1 MPDLRLIKSD
11 VLKLRRRRGM
21 LAVCAGLTLGILLLA
36 FTVITIQHGGDPVK
50 NDPAGGLAGFND
62 SLQIV
67 SLMVFLVGAIVGATA
82 GAQDLDSG
90 VFRDLAATGRSRTAL
105 FLSRVCGAWVVVGAL
120 AVLTIAVDVAGAF
133 VLADGTPTPHV
144 GDVVDAL
151 AMVLASGAVG
161 AALAVGLAALVGSR
175 GPVIAILLAFHLVFE
190 PQLQGAGFLGDARQA
205 LPISAI
211 NRIGD
216 QAGDLDYTLA
226 LGTSIAVVA
235 RLDRGRAGR
244 RRMAHEDARDLVR
257 RGRGYAPRVSRPF
270 RRGCASRRPAR
281 GDIGLTLLVVVLVLP
296 GTVAAAD
303 RATRSCWRRC
313 SRSPRRCRC
322 WSAGAGRSWCS
333 A

>member
-11 VLKLRRRRGM
+11 ALKLRRRPGM
-21 LAVCAGLTLGILLLA
+21 LAVCTGLTLGILVLA
-36 FTVITIQHGGDPVK
+36 FTVITIQHGAHPLK

-105 FLSRVCGAWVVVGAL
+105 FLSRVCGAWIVVGAL

-133 VLADGTPTPHV
+133 LLADGTPTPHV

-175 GPVIAILLAFHLVFE
+175 GPVIAILLAMHLIFE
-190 PQLQGAGFLGDARQA
+190 PQLQGAGFLGDARQG

-216 QAGDLDYTLA
+216 QAGDLDYSLA
-226 LGTSIAVVA
+226 LGTSIAVVLA
-235 RLDRGRAGR
+235 W
-244 RRMAHEDARDLVR
+244 
-257 RGRGYAPRVSRPF
+257 
-270 RRGCASRRPAR
+270 
-281 GDIGLTLLVVVLVLP
+281 I
-296 GTVAAAD
+296 VAALA
-303 RATRSCWRRC
+303 
-313 SRSPRRCRC
+313 
-322 WSAGAGRSWCS
+322 AGAWRTKTREI
-333 A
+333 